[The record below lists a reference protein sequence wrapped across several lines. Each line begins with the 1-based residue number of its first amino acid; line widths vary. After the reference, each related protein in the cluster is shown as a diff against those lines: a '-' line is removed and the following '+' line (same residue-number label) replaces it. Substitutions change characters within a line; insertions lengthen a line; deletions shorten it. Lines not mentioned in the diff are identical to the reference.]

1 MLKVPAPVL
10 AVFMRV
16 EDVEGDGKVSFD
28 ARRLRIPMN
37 PLPPPFPPDC
47 GDEKTLNEVGGATP
61 PSLAL
66 RAISGRRNVDLFE
79 DGARVRGCVDSKD
92 CDGGKVVLAD
102 LVDGK

>member
-16 EDVEGDGKVSFD
+16 EDVEEDVEDGKVSFD
-28 ARRLRIPMN
+28 ARRLRIFMN
-37 PLPPPFPPDC
+37 PFPTPFPPDC

-66 RAISGRRNVDLFE
+66 RAISGRRNVDLF
-79 DGARVRGCVDSKD
+79 
-92 CDGGKVVLAD
+92 DGGEAILAD
-102 LVDGK
+102 LVDEE